1 MCKKIIF
8 ARKYLHHIKLMFLYL
23 NILEILIVL
32 IFRVLKRTMH
42 IIFYFILFMLLKI
55 MILVFKMATVHG
67 KQYLSRRVDT
77 GGHRWTQG
85 VMDTVKDTTEAHLWR

>member
-1 MCKKIIF
+1 MCKNIIF
-8 ARKYLHHIKLMFLYL
+8 ARKYLHHIKLMFLYF

-55 MILVFKMATVHG
+55 MILVFKIATVHG
-67 KQYLSRRVDT
+67 
-77 GGHRWTQG
+77 
-85 VMDTVKDTTEAHLWR
+85 